1 MEVILRQ
8 DVEKVGKAGDVVDVR
23 DGFGRNY
30 LIPQGFAYPATESHK
45 RRVAAEAKQRA
56 TRAATERADA
66 EALAAKLVAGD
77 LTFTAKTG
85 EGDRLFGSITSA
97 DIAGKLAEMGYE
109 IDKRAVELPEPI
121 KTIGV
126 TKVPIRLHPDVRPEV
141 RVWVVKA

>member
-8 DVEKVGKAGDVVDVR
+8 DVDKVGKAGQVVDVR
-23 DGFGRNY
+23 DGFGRNF
-30 LIPQGFAYPATESHK
+30 LIPQGLAYPATEGHK
-45 RRVAAEAKQRA
+45 RRVDAEAKQRVA
-56 TRAATERADA
+56 RAATERAAA
-66 EALAAKLVAGD
+66 EALATKLVAED

-97 DIAGKLAEMGYE
+97 DIASKLAEMGLA
-109 IDKRAVELPEPI
+109 IDKRAIELPEPI

-126 TKVPIRLHPDVRPEV
+126 TKVAIRLHPDVRPEV